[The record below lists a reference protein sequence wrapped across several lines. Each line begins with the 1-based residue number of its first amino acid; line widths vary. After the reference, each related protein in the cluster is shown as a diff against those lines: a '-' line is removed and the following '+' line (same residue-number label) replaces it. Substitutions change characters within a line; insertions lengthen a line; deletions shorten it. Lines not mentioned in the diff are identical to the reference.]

1 MKEFIEIIES
11 ALKGFIK
18 VDHNKHYK
26 VTCSKDI
33 TISGKDEVITMS
45 SSPSDPYAVKQAF
58 RDCRRKIKDTVFN
71 EEIFEGTELSGMF
84 SKNKKPKVKSK

>member
-11 ALKGFIK
+11 NLKGHIK

-26 VTCSKDI
+26 VTFSKDI

-58 RDCRRKIKDTVFN
+58 RDCRRKIKDTSFN
-71 EEIFEGTELSGMF
+71 SEMFDGTEYSGMF
-84 SKNKKPKVKSK
+84 SKNKKSKIKPK